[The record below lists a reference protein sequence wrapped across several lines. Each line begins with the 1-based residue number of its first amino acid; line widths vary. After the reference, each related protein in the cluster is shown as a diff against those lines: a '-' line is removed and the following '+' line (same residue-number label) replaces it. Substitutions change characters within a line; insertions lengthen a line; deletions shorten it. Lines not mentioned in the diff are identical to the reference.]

1 MGSSAK
7 SFALILVL
15 IMAVSSVSLL
25 SALHFGLAQSGTN
38 VGGII
43 NQDTTWTQAN
53 SPYTLTGPVL
63 VSNGAVLTIQA
74 GATVSLGSYYI
85 EVNGTLQAVGSS
97 PNSINFNSGYG
108 GQINFTQYS
117 SNWNQQT
124 QTGCVIENAFLT
136 CAINIYHVSP
146 LIANNQCTYSVNAFS
161 GDSSGIYVWDDGSPI
176 ISNNTSNGVIS
187 DVYQGSGNGL
197 AVISGN
203 TIKGSYG
210 GITCNCNNCDIIDN
224 TLIGCE
230 WAIDVGGQTSG
241 ATIEGNL
248 LYQSKVGIYFYNMP
262 SGQAIIQ
269 NNTIANSTIG
279 IQLPSPSSTIIYNNF
294 LNNQL
299 SISLIDTYAN
309 ILQLNNINATY
320 NYWGTTDQQAIKQT
334 IYDFKNN
341 FNLGTV
347 NFVPFLTAT
356 NPQAPSLSLVAPTI
370 PTPTTTPIST
380 PSSTP
385 IATPTVSEFP
395 ALVILPLLLFV
406 LCIAVLVRHRKT
418 R

>member
-1 MGSSAK
+1 MATSS
-7 SFALILVL
+7 
-15 IMAVSSVSLL
+15 L
-25 SALHFGLAQSGTN
+25 SALGSMPLGLAQSGTN
-38 VGGII
+38 VSGII
-43 NQDTTWTQAN
+43 SSDITWTQAN

-63 VSNGAVLTIQA
+63 VSNGIVLTIQD
-74 GATVSLGSYYI
+74 GTTVNLGSYYI
-85 EVNGTLQAVGSS
+85 EVNGTLQAIGSS
-97 PNSINFNSGYG
+97 LNPVTFNAAST

-117 SNWNQQT
+117 SSWNQQT
-124 QTGCVIENAFLT
+124 QTGCVIENAVLT
-136 CAINIYHVSP
+136 CSINIYQVSP
-146 LIANNQCTYSVNAFS
+146 LISNNQCTYSVNAFS

-176 ISNNTSNGVIS
+176 ISNNTSNGVIT

-210 GITCNCNNCDIIDN
+210 GIICNCNNCDIIDN

-230 WAIDVGGQTSG
+230 WAIEVGGQTSG

-248 LYQSKVGIYFYNMP
+248 LYQSKVGIYFYNTP

-309 ILQLNNINATY
+309 ILQSNNVNVTY
-320 NYWGTTDQQAIKQT
+320 NYWGTTDQQAINQT
-334 IYDFKNN
+334 IFDFKDN

-347 NFVPFLTAT
+347 NFVPFLTTPNSQTPALPT
-356 NPQAPSLSLVAPTI
+356 STPTPAPTASSTSPS
-370 PTPTTTPIST
+370 PTPTTTP
-380 PSSTP
+380 
-385 IATPTVSEFP
+385 TVPELSLL
-395 ALVILPLLLFV
+395 ASLPLLIGVLFV
-406 LCIAVLVRHRKT
+406 VVKLKHWKASYG
-418 R
+418 